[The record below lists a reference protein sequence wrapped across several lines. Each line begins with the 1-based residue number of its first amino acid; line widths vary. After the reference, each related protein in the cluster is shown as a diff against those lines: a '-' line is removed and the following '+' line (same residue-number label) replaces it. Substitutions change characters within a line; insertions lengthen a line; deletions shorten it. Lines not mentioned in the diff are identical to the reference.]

1 MLEKVTAFIL
11 RPTPGGKEILLI
23 HHPYAGYQ
31 FPAGT
36 VNIGETPE
44 AAVVREVAEETGLS
58 RLPIKT
64 FIRHK
69 DTIMPADKAVLIAA
83 TTVFSRPD
91 PASFDWIK
99 LEPGMWLDVLRKQS
113 GYTQINY
120 IEPDQLPNPTYASY
134 QITGWV
140 PDEVLSNLQRRY
152 FYLFEFRGQTPLS
165 WKVNSDYHTFTLT
178 WFPLDELPE
187 LISPQDTWLEVLES
201 HQNSLK

>member
-1 MLEKVTAFIL
+1 MLQKVTAFIL
-11 RPTPGGKEILLI
+11 RPAPSGKELLLI
-23 HHPYAGYQ
+23 RHPFAGYQ

-44 AAVVREVAEETGLS
+44 AAVVREIAEETGLS

-69 DTIMPADKAVLIAA
+69 DTIMPADKAVLIAP

-99 LEPGMWLDVLRKQS
+99 LQPGMWLEVLRKES

-120 IEPDQLPNPTYASY
+120 IEPDQLPNPTYNSY

-140 PDEVLSNLQRRY
+140 PDEVLPNLQRRY
-152 FYLFEFRGQTPLS
+152 YYLFEFNGRTPLS
-165 WKVNSDYHTFTLT
+165 WKVNSDYHTFTLS

-187 LISPQDTWLEVLES
+187 LIPPQDTWLTMLREYLS
-201 HQNSLK
+201 HPK